1 MEDDT
6 LARITQSSEAVADAE
21 RNLRQAVAIARNA
34 QRTWAQIGDALGVTR
49 QAAQRKYGDG
59 PTLDVRIGLVRVV
72 ALAGCYARSLR
83 NGSQAFTV
91 DVTPIHRYR
100 PI

>member
-1 MEDDT
+1 MVTLDAWAGIIGAMEDDT

-49 QAAQRKYGDG
+49 QAAQRKYGNAQKR
-59 PTLDVRIGLVRVV
+59 TKS
-72 ALAGCYARSLR
+72 ARPSM
-83 NGSQAFTV
+83 
-91 DVTPIHRYR
+91 
-100 PI
+100 